1 MTCPECGSYVR
12 ESVAYC
18 TECGMDLLVERET
31 HAPLSVGTWTPDSAH
46 LSERSTVP
54 ILGLGSSGWSDSACV
69 RSRREAD
76 AHLYTPVNEMAES
89 ERAEW
94 IDRVWCSA
102 AGVAR

>member
-1 MTCPECGSYVR
+1 MTCPECGSYAR
-12 ESVAYC
+12 DAAAFC

-31 HAPLSVGTWTPDSAH
+31 RAPLSVGTWTPDPAH
-46 LSERSTVP
+46 LSEWSTAP
-54 ILGLGSSGWSDSACV
+54 LLSHGSSGWSDSAGAG
-69 RSRREAD
+69 SRRDAE
-76 AHLYTPVNEMAES
+76 AHLNTPVNEMAGS